1 MQYYLPLV
9 NHRITRVLRDVI
21 KLVRHVRAVERAV
34 VVMCLVR
41 RLVNDGLEAEI
52 AKIVVVKHVSF
63 E

>member
-9 NHRITRVLRDVI
+9 NHRITWVLHDII

-34 VVMCLVR
+34 MVMCLVR
-41 RLVNDGLEAEI
+41 CLVNDGLEAEI
-52 AKIVVVKHVSF
+52 AKIVVVKHVSL